1 MASVFVDVGSLL
13 SAPHKKTV
21 NNTMV
26 RVADAYL
33 PLKQAGLT
41 KGMMRVLLYLEDL
54 GET

>member
-1 MASVFVDVGSLL
+1 VASVFVDAGALL

-21 NNTMV
+21 SNTMV

-33 PLKQAGLT
+33 PLKKAGVT